1 MEYMQTYNRE
11 KDKEKDILGLTEQ
24 EVKERVLRGEI
35 NKIPKAPSKT
45 FLQILRSNFF
55 TRFNALNVILAVAVI
70 IAGSPKNAI
79 FAGVI
84 IVNSIIGVIQEVN
97 A

>member
-35 NKIPKAPSKT
+35 NKSPKAPSKT
-45 FLQILRSNFF
+45 FLQIL
-55 TRFNALNVILAVAVI
+55 
-70 IAGSPKNAI
+70 
-79 FAGVI
+79 
-84 IVNSIIGVIQEVN
+84 
-97 A
+97 